1 MPKAKTKIVKK
12 PPQFKVTFR
21 LAGESVSYT
30 APTIEEGLAQID
42 KERTMKA
49 AKCSIGVEFGDKKAE
64 LTLPPLRIKRIYY
77 NKIYRQILAKRIL
90 QIMK

>member
-1 MPKAKTKIVKK
+1 MAKKSSKV
-12 PPQFKVTFR
+12 FKVTFKFP
-21 LAGESVSYT
+21 GENLSYV

-49 AKCSIGVEFGDKKAE
+49 AKCSIGVELGDKKAE
-64 LTLPPLRIKRIYY
+64 LVLPPLRIKRIYY

-90 QIMK
+90 QLMK